1 MITDHIV
8 LGGREEAEDAGLLL
22 DMGVTHVLNTA
33 QQLPCYFPQQ
43 FVYLKIGLIGKLL
56 AVFASGCDFPH
67 VLHCAQQTSQTPRT
81 RAWWTSRTAW

>member
-1 MITDHIV
+1 MARFWYLQTMITDHIV

-43 FVYLKIGLIGKLL
+43 FIYLKIGLIGKLL
-56 AVFASGCDFPH
+56 AVFA
-67 VLHCAQQTSQTPRT
+67 
-81 RAWWTSRTAW
+81 